1 MAQTAVRTV
10 NSAKPPLGKYDWLAA
25 SLSMLVD
32 EGVEA
37 VQITRLARKL
47 KVSRGSFYWHFKDRD
62 DLLKA
67 VLAEWRAA
75 NSGVMASGLATA
87 TSLTEGVL
95 SLFSIWVEDE
105 QFSTRF
111 DQAIHDWARRSDQVM
126 QIVRL
131 EEDKRI
137 QAIAAFFCKH
147 GYDDIEA
154 FVRARVLYFT
164 QAGYYALNIEESMTA
179 RLELL
184 DTYYKAFTGAEI
196 DASEASAFKSRM
208 NRRSTS

>member
-10 NSAKPPLGKYDWLAA
+10 NSAKPPLGKYDWLSA

-47 KVSRGSFYWHFKDRD
+47 KVTRGSFYWHFKDRD
-62 DLLKA
+62 DLLDS

-75 NSGVMASGLATA
+75 NSGVIASSLAEA
-87 TSLTEGVL
+87 TSLTAGVL
-95 SLFSIWVEDE
+95 SLFSVWVEDE
-105 QFSTRF
+105 QFSTRL
-111 DQAIHDWARRSDQVM
+111 DQAIHDWARRSDRVM
-126 QIVRL
+126 QIVRI
-131 EEDKRI
+131 EEEERI
-137 QAIAAFFCKH
+137 HAIAAFFGRH
-147 GYDDIEA
+147 GFDEVDA

-184 DTYYKAFTGAEI
+184 EAYYRTFTGRDI
-196 DASEASAFKSRM
+196 DAAEAAAFKTRM
-208 NRRSTS
+208 HRRTGT

>member
-10 NSAKPPLGKYDWLAA
+10 DSAKPPLGKYDWLAA

-47 KVSRGSFYWHFKDRD
+47 NVTRGSFYWHFKDRN
-62 DLLKA
+62 DLLDA

-75 NSGVMASGLATA
+75 NSGVMASSLTKA
-87 TSLTEGVL
+87 TSLTDGVL

-105 QFSTRF
+105 QFSARL
-111 DQAIHDWARRSDQVM
+111 DQAIRDWARRSDQVM

-131 EEDKRI
+131 EEDERI
-137 QAIAAFFCKH
+137 KAIAAFFGKH
-147 GYDDIEA
+147 GYDEIDA

-164 QAGYYALNIEESMTA
+164 QTGYYALNIEESMTA

-184 DTYYKAFTGAEI
+184 ETYYRTFTGTDI
-196 DASEASAFKSRM
+196 DAGEAAAFKTRI
-208 NRRSTS
+208 NRRAET